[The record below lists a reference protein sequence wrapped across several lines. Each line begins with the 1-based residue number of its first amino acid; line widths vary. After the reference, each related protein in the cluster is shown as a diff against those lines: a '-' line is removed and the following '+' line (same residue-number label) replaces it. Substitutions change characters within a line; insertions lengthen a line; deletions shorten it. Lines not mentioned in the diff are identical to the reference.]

1 MAEQDQSQEKSQEPT
16 QRRLEKAKEDGDV
29 LTSKEMFVFAT
40 GATGLLVLGALG
52 LFSDNIL
59 ASWSSLFIIGH
70 PEELGPA
77 KLFKTLDGLYL
88 IFIANAIFGI
98 PCLLGTILIQIFVG
112 GSLNFSSKAIGFKFE
127 KLDPVKGFGRIF
139 SVKGLVEL
147 IKSVAKVVLLVTVV
161 IFFLWISLPKLIYLN
176 VSPLDH
182 GLEFLYRTLMAFIFL
197 ILIILL
203 VIGIGDFLWSR
214 HTWLQKLRMSHQ
226 DIKEESKENEGS
238 PEVKARI
245 RKLQIDASRKAAKRN
260 EALENIKDAT
270 VVITN
275 PSHFAVAIRYEP
287 TENDAPKIIAMGKDI
302 LAKRLIDRANHH
314 SVMVV
319 RSPVLA
325 RALYFTGDIGVSISE
340 RLYSAVASILAYVYQ
355 IEQGANAT
363 FQDPEVPSDLVF
375 DEFGNVSGE

>member
-1 MAEQDQSQEKSQEPT
+1 M
-16 QRRLEKAKEDGDV
+16 
-29 LTSKEMFVFAT
+29 
-40 GATGLLVLGALG
+40 
-52 LFSDNIL
+52 
-59 ASWSSLFIIGH
+59 
-70 PEELGPA
+70 A
-77 KLFKTLDGLYL
+77 KLFKTFRW
-88 IFIANAIFGI
+88 II
-98 PCLLGTILIQIFVG
+98 
-112 GSLNFSSKAIGFKFE
+112 LNFYSKCYFRHPLSAWDNFNPNICWWIIKFQFKSDRFKFE
-127 KLDPVKGFGRIF
+127 KLDPIKGFGRIF

-147 IKSVAKVVLLVTVV
+147 IKSIAKVVLLVTVV

-287 TENDAPKIIAMGKDI
+287 TENDPTKNNCNGQ
-302 LAKRLIDRANHH
+302 R
-314 SVMVV
+314 
-319 RSPVLA
+319 
-325 RALYFTGDIGVSISE
+325 YFS
-340 RLYSAVASILAYVYQ
+340 
-355 IEQGANAT
+355 
-363 FQDPEVPSDLVF
+363 
-375 DEFGNVSGE
+375 